1 MGKLKELRET
11 RATVFAALDELCKAT
26 DDREMT
32 AERA

>member
-26 DDREMT
+26 DGREMT